1 MVGPAVGL
9 HAAADFLHSAL
20 QHNLTAPRTP
30 NFNEHAADHF
40 DLLSQ
45 HPPLPPNMVDGIDHL
60 MRQRWGVRPP
70 SALSSTEPRHWC
82 LHGCMYNP
90 RDV

>member
-45 HPPLPPNMVDGIDHL
+45 HPPLPPSMVDGIDHL

-70 SALSSTEPRHWC
+70 SLRIVKYRAQALVPAW
-82 LHGCMYNP
+82 LHVQP
-90 RDV
+90 A